1 MGYVHS
7 KIVPPETGH
16 KGQTSMAETSSKPMI
31 AGASILVVEDDPA
44 VCKMYEHAL
53 SSRGYLVSRA
63 DSCQVAEELLDTR
76 SFDVII
82 SDICLGGQDGLALLE
97 SSKTQNPDTPFILVT
112 GRPTIETASAAVRL
126 NAYEYLVKP
135 ISLEVLSKA
144 VGRAVA
150 FKTLKTDQKKIEL
163 EKRKYQ
169 SDLEQLVAAR
179 TEKLILAYQQYQE
192 QNSFLTNVIE
202 SLAHPFIVIGAHDY
216 RVKIANAAARRDQ
229 SDQDVTCHML
239 NHGYDKPCSRSGY
252 RCALEEVVRTR
263 RSVHLEH
270 NHPSRSGK
278 ECEFEVHAF
287 PLFDDTGEVKQVIQ
301 YCIDITEKKRLEAI
315 AEAVNLMD
323 NLGYIFSGIRHEIGN
338 PLNSVKMAL
347 SVLDKNLD
355 RYPRQTI
362 REFVSRSLGELSR
375 VEYLLKAFK
384 NFSMFETPQME
395 NVNIGTFL
403 ENFKSLV
410 EEDFSRKRI
419 HICLDAPSEDVFVST
434 DQRAFHQVMLN
445 ILTNAADALMQ
456 SERPM
461 IDIAVHKNPGFVQVQ
476 VRDNGCGMTADE
488 HKNLF
493 RPFYTSKTQGTGL
506 GLMIV
511 KKMLSK
517 MNSTIRIESSH
528 MEGTTVIMTLPEGLP
543 PGHAE
548 A

>member
-1 MGYVHS
+1 
-7 KIVPPETGH
+7 
-16 KGQTSMAETSSKPMI
+16 MAETSSKPMI
-31 AGASILVVEDDPA
+31 ASASILVVEDDPV
-44 VCKMYEHAL
+44 VCKIYEHAL
-53 SSRGYLVSRA
+53 SSRGYLVSMASTFRI
-63 DSCQVAEELLDTR
+63 AEQLLDSR

-82 SDICLGGQDGLALLE
+82 SDIYLGGQDGLALLE
-97 SSKTQNPDTPFILVT
+97 SSKKQNQDTPVILVT
-112 GRPTIETASAAVRL
+112 GKPTIETAAAAVRL

-135 ISLEVLSKA
+135 IGLEVLSRT

-150 FKTLKTDQKKIEL
+150 FKALKADQKKIEL

-169 SDLEQLVAAR
+169 SDLEHLVAAR
-179 TEKLILAYQQYQE
+179 TEKLILTYQQYQE
-192 QNSFLTNVIE
+192 QNTFLTNVIE
-202 SLAHPFIVIGAHDY
+202 SLAHPFMVIDAHDY
-216 RVKIANAAARRDQ
+216 RVIIANAAARRDHP
-229 SDQDVTCHML
+229 DQDVTCHML
-239 NHGYDKPCSRSGY
+239 NHRFDKPCSQLGHH
-252 RCALEEVVRTR
+252 CALEEVARTR

-270 NHPSRSGK
+270 NHLSSSAK
-278 ECEFEVHAF
+278 ECDFEVHAF
-287 PLFDDTGEVKQVIQ
+287 PLFDETGEVKQVIQ

-384 NFSMFETPQME
+384 NFSMFETPKME
-395 NVNIGTFL
+395 NVNIGIFL
-403 ENFKSLV
+403 ENFKALV

-434 DQRAFHQVMLN
+434 DPRAFHQVMLN
-445 ILTNAADALMQ
+445 ILTNAADALIQ
-456 SERPM
+456 SERPI
-461 IDIAVHKNPGFVQVQ
+461 IDIAVHKNSGFAQVQ

-493 RPFYTSKTQGTGL
+493 RPFYTSKPQGTGL

-528 MEGTTVIMTLPEGLP
+528 TEGTTVIMTLPEGLP
-543 PGHAE
+543 TGHAE